1 MRHLILGG
9 GSLVAAGLTLISLY
23 LNYDFS
29 RQIGGLPFALGSV
42 GLDLFKITLPVIIV
56 VACTARGHSW
66 LMRGVLALCALAVWV
81 PITVLG
87 LQSAGG
93 AALLG
98 RADST
103 GNRTGLIE
111 KRSSLDAERGRIL
124 GKNPW
129 SAQIEKWKA
138 LPSAAITA
146 EMAGYK
152 TSWMWGASD
161 HCEKVEG
168 AKIRTYCQIFHTMEA
183 ARQVALEVEADKVR
197 LTAIEQELA
206 KTPVLIESDP
216 LSKALGDLAKTDPK
230 WVVYGW
236 AFLLAF
242 LLEIV
247 PNIGPALLMLA
258 YKLSQ
263 TAPAQPLDR
272 PIKRPNAEYLARPD
286 ETGLARTAGGLP
298 IMDGPEKTKEK
309 QEHGKVVD
317 LVQYRLA
324 RPAGQTKCTQPS
336 LSRPSLWSIHEA
348 VLAAARELGRGQHSL
363 DKIMQAVKRAA
374 REKGVD
380 PPHRNHIGAILIGQG
395 HEYCGRQRLGNSRA
409 TVYNLTEH
417 GLTGAA
423 NR

>member
-1 MRHLILGG
+1 VRHLILGC
-9 GSLVAAGLTLISLY
+9 GSLGVAGLTLISLY
-23 LNYDFS
+23 LNFDFS
-29 RQIGGLPFALGSV
+29 RQVGGLPFALGSV

-56 VACTARGHSW
+56 VACTAKGRSW
-66 LMRGVLALCALAVWV
+66 VMRGTLALCALALWV

-103 GNRTGLIE
+103 GSRTGLIE

-152 TSWMWGASD
+152 MSWMWGASD

-206 KTPVLIESDP
+206 KTPVLVESDP
-216 LSKALGDLAKTDPK
+216 ISKALSDLAKTDSK

-242 LLEIV
+242 LLEFV
-247 PNIGPALLMLA
+247 PNTGPALLMLA

-263 TAPAQPLDR
+263 TGSGLSEASPPLDR
-272 PIKRPNAEYLARPD
+272 LPLNRSNEAGLSKPARGSATADKPENIKEIPRY
-286 ETGLARTAGGLP
+286 
-298 IMDGPEKTKEK
+298 
-309 QEHGKVVD
+309 GKVVGLD
-317 LVQYRLA
+317 RYR
-324 RPAGQTKCTQPS
+324 
-336 LSRPSLWSIHEA
+336 LSRPDRQTALGLFKPPARADREV
-348 VLAAARELGRGQHSL
+348 VLAAVRKLGSGQHSL
-363 DKIMQAVKRAA
+363 DKIMWAIKQAA
-374 REKGVD
+374 RERGVK
-380 PPHRNHIGAILIGQG
+380 PPHRNHTGPILSAHG
-395 HEYCGRQRLGNSRA
+395 HKHCGRRWVGGARI
-409 TVYNLTEH
+409 TIYNLVEH
-417 GLTGAA
+417 GLGGAA
-423 NR
+423 KL

>member
-1 MRHLILGG
+1 MRHLILGC
-9 GSLVAAGLTLISLY
+9 GSLGVAGLTLISLF
-23 LNYDFS
+23 LNYNFS
-29 RQIGGLPFALGSV
+29 METGGRLFALASV
-42 GLDLFKITLPVIIV
+42 GLDLFKIALPVIAVI
-56 VACTARGHSW
+56 AFTATGHDWLVRGA
-66 LMRGVLALCALAVWV
+66 LALCALALWV
-81 PITVLG
+81 PITALG

-93 AALLG
+93 AALLN
-98 RADST
+98 RMDST

-111 KRSSLDAERGRIL
+111 KRKGLDAERDRIL
-124 GKNPW
+124 GRNPW

-138 LPSAAITA
+138 LPSAAIAA
-146 EMAGYK
+146 EIAGYK
-152 TSWMWGASD
+152 TSWMWEASD
-161 HCEKVEG
+161 HCEKAEG
-168 AKIRTYCQIFHTMEA
+168 SKTRGYCQIFHTMDA
-183 ARQVALEVEADKVR
+183 ARQVALEVEADKAR

-206 KTPVLIESDP
+206 KTPVLVESDP

-242 LLEIV
+242 LLEFV

-272 PIKRPNAEYLARPD
+272 PIKRPNAEYLARPGEIGPD
-286 ETGLARTAGGLP
+286 RMASGQP
-298 IMDGPEKTKEK
+298 IVDGPEKTKEK
-309 QEHGKVVD
+309 QEHSKVVD

-324 RPAGQTKCTQPS
+324 RPAEQAKCTRLGLSKPS
-336 LSRPSLWSIHEA
+336 SWSVHEA
-348 VLAAARELGRGQHSL
+348 VLAAARELGQGQHPL

-395 HEYCGRQRLGNSRA
+395 HEHCGRQRLGNSRA

-417 GLTGAA
+417 GLTGVA